1 MNFRI
6 AFLLLF
12 AVAFFCTTP
21 LFSEEQTQGQKQ
33 EQSDV
38 LTVVST
44 ELNVPFSFRLPDG
57 TPTGLYIEFW
67 KLWSAT
73 NGIPIRFVLVPFE
86 EGLQLIKQKNT
97 LHVGLFRNEERE
109 QWADFS
115 LPIHNVQTGIIYAPS
130 ISKKTKLRELDG
142 IKVSTER
149 FTFQESYM
157 RDNYPD
163 LGQSTYNNF
172 DDAFNQLLNNDV
184 QAVIDEL
191 PRVFAHLAKKGLSG
205 VFTISEEIIVS
216 NNVFALIAQGQ
227 PKLLARINAGIEN
240 IPVNKLIELE
250 KKWLPTFDPFFSDG
264 SSLASLT
271 LAERKWLQ
279 QLPPLRLGIERHG
292 HPYEYINDEGEFL
305 GISADYIKYIE
316 KTLSL
321 KIEVDERYS
330 WTESLSAIKQ
340 NKIDIISSITRT
352 PEREK
357 KMRFTEPYISASTVL
372 VSRKN
377 GFYADSLASLKDR
390 VIGIPFE
397 NALAVVIANDHPEI
411 TIVTVD
417 STIDGL
423 KKLSDGEFDAFIND
437 ISIIN
442 NVINSEKLS
451 DLVITGFSPY
461 QIDVSMAV
469 RSELKPLAGILNK
482 VFLSMSEKEKVA
494 ISTNWL
500 SIQIK
505 SGTELSTVAL
515 WSLPILSLLMLI
527 IFWVIRSNRVLATSI
542 RDKHQVEIKLKAE
555 KARAEKANH
564 AKDSF
569 LATMSHEIRTPM
581 NAVLGMSQILSES
594 GLTSEQ
600 QSNNDIL
607 YSSAYALLSLL
618 DDILDLSK
626 IEAGKI
632 ELDTHSFTLKD
643 VIDKVIHQ
651 QNFLLADKDI
661 LLRVDVDSSVRH
673 ALKGD
678 SFRLSQILT
687 NLINNAIK
695 FTEQGEIKLSI
706 RTVKTENQGINIE
719 FSITDT
725 GIGMTANEMN
735 SLFDSYIQADSSTTR
750 KYGGTGLG
758 LSICKK
764 LVALM
769 GGDISVVSE
778 ANEGSCFTFNAVFGA
793 GEQAEALND
802 DSDINFLSQT
812 KKMVIDSNTSNKKDN
827 FKEKY
832 QTLKDREVLLVDDN
846 PVNLI
851 VTSSHLK
858 STGINVTTA
867 TNGLEAID
875 AVKKHHFDAVLMD
888 IRMPIMD
895 GLDASRSIRDDLKLL
910 DLPIIALSA
919 NVMADDEEKSFRA
932 GMNAH
937 LGKPIDIESLFSTLS
952 SLILKNK

>member
-12 AVAFFCTTP
+12 TVAFFYSTP
-21 LFSEEQTQGQKQ
+21 LFSEEQTQGQA
-33 EQSDV
+33 DV

-44 ELNVPFSFRLPDG
+44 EINGPFSFRLPDG

-73 NGIPIRFVLVPFE
+73 NDIPIRFVLVPFE

-97 LHVGLFRNEERE
+97 LHVGLFKNEERE

-130 ISKKTKLRELDG
+130 VSKKIKLRELDG

-149 FTFQESYM
+149 FTFQEFYM

-163 LGQSTYNNF
+163 LEKSTYSNF
-172 DDAFNQLLNNDV
+172 DEAFNQLLDDEV

-191 PRVFAHLAKKGLSG
+191 PRVFAHLAKRGLSG
-205 VFTISEEIIVS
+205 VFTISEEIIAS
-216 NNVFALIAQGQ
+216 NHVFALIAKGQ
-227 PKLLARINAGIEN
+227 PELLAQINAGIEN
-240 IPVNKLIELE
+240 IPINKLIELE
-250 KKWLPTFDPFFSDG
+250 KQWLPTFNPFFSDG
-264 SSLASLT
+264 ASLASLT

-279 QLPPLRLGIERHG
+279 QLPPLRLGIERDW
-292 HPYEYINDEGEFL
+292 HPYSYINDKGDFS

-340 NKIDIISSITRT
+340 NKIDIISSIART

-357 KMRFTEPYISASTVL
+357 TMRFTEPYISASTVL
-372 VSRKN
+372 VSRKD
-377 GFYADSLASLKDR
+377 GFYADSLASLR
-390 VIGIPFE
+390 GRIIGIPFE
-397 NALAVVIANDHPEI
+397 NALAEFIARDHPEI

-417 STIDGL
+417 STVDGL
-423 KKLSDGEFDAFIND
+423 KKLSDGEFDTFIND

-442 NVINSEKLS
+442 NVINSEQLS
-451 DLVITGFSPY
+451 NLILTGFSPY
-461 QIDVSMAV
+461 QMEVSMAV
-469 RSELKPLAGILNK
+469 ASDLEPLAGILNK

-500 SIQIK
+500 SIQVK
-505 SGTELSTVAL
+505 SGAELSTVAL

-527 IFWVIRSNRVLATSI
+527 IFWVIRSNRILATSI
-542 RDKHQVEIKLKAE
+542 RDKHKVETKLKAE
-555 KARAEKANH
+555 KARAEEANL

-600 QSNNDIL
+600 QNNNDIL

-632 ELDTHSFTLKD
+632 ELDTHSFTLKH
-643 VIDKVIHQ
+643 VIDKVVHQ

-661 LLRVDVDSSVRH
+661 LLRVVVEASVRNS
-673 ALKGD
+673 LEGD
-678 SFRLSQILT
+678 SFRLTQILT

-706 RTVKTENQGINIE
+706 RTVKTENQRINIE
-719 FSITDT
+719 FSIADT
-725 GIGMTANEMN
+725 GLGMTAKEMD
-735 SLFDSYIQADSSTTR
+735 SLFDSYKQADSSTTR

-758 LSICKK
+758 LSICKQ

-769 GGDISVVSE
+769 EGEISVVSE
-778 ANEGSCFTFNAVFGA
+778 PNEGSRFTFNAVFGA
-793 GEQAEALND
+793 GEPVEILND
-802 DSDINFLSQT
+802 GSDTNFLSQT
-812 KKMVIDSNTSNKKDN
+812 QKMVIDSSTSTKKDN

-832 QTLKDREVLLVDDN
+832 QTLNDREVLLVDDN

-851 VTSSHLK
+851 ITSSHLK

-895 GLDASRSIRDDLKLL
+895 GLDTSRSIRNDLNLL

-919 NVMADDEEKSFRA
+919 NVMADDEEKSFKA

-937 LGKPIDIESLFSTLS
+937 LGKPIDIDLLFSTLS
-952 SLILKNK
+952 SLILKQ

>member
-12 AVAFFCTTP
+12 TVAFFYSTP
-21 LFSEEQTQGQKQ
+21 LFSEEQTQGQA
-33 EQSDV
+33 DV

-44 ELNVPFSFRLPDG
+44 EINGPFSFRLPDG

-73 NGIPIRFVLVPFE
+73 NDIPIRFVLVPFE

-97 LHVGLFRNEERE
+97 LHVGLFKNEERE

-130 ISKKTKLRELDG
+130 VSKKIKLRELDG

-149 FTFQESYM
+149 FTFQEFYM

-163 LGQSTYNNF
+163 LEKSTYSNF
-172 DDAFNQLLNNDV
+172 DEAFNQLLDDEV

-191 PRVFAHLAKKGLSG
+191 PRVFAHLAKRGLSG
-205 VFTISEEIIVS
+205 VFTISEEIIAS
-216 NNVFALIAQGQ
+216 NHVFALIAKGQ
-227 PKLLARINAGIEN
+227 PQLLAQINAGIEN
-240 IPVNKLIELE
+240 IPINKLIELE
-250 KKWLPTFDPFFSDG
+250 KQWLPTFNPFFSDG
-264 SSLASLT
+264 ASLASLT

-279 QLPPLRLGIERHG
+279 QLPPLSLGIERDW
-292 HPYEYINDEGEFL
+292 HPYSYTNDEGDFL
-305 GISADYIKYIE
+305 GISADYVNYIE
-316 KTLSL
+316 KTLSIR
-321 KIEVDERYS
+321 IEVDERYS
-330 WTESLSAIKQ
+330 WNESLSAIKQ
-340 NKIDIISSITRT
+340 NKIDIISSIART

-357 KMRFTEPYISASTVL
+357 TMRFTEPYISASTVL
-372 VSRKN
+372 VSRKD
-377 GFYADSLASLKDR
+377 GFYADSLASLRGR

-397 NALAVVIANDHPEI
+397 NALAEFIARDHPEI
-411 TIVTVD
+411 TIVTVN
-417 STIDGL
+417 STVDGL

-442 NVINSEKLS
+442 NVINSEQLS
-451 DLVITGFSPY
+451 NLILTGFSPY
-461 QIDVSMAV
+461 QMEVSMAV
-469 RSELKPLAGILNK
+469 TSDLEPLVGILNK

-500 SIQIK
+500 SIQVK
-505 SGTELSTVAL
+505 SGAELSTVAL

-527 IFWVIRSNRVLATSI
+527 IFWVIRSNRILATSI
-542 RDKHQVEIKLKAE
+542 REKHKVEIKLKAE
-555 KARAEKANH
+555 KARAEEANL

-600 QSNNDIL
+600 QNNNDIL

-632 ELDTHSFTLKD
+632 ELDTHSFTLKH
-643 VIDKVIHQ
+643 VIDKVVHQ

-661 LLRVDVDSSVRH
+661 LLRVVVEASVRNS
-673 ALKGD
+673 LEGD
-678 SFRLSQILT
+678 SFRLTQILT

-706 RTVKTENQGINIE
+706 RTVKTENQRINIE
-719 FSITDT
+719 FSIADT
-725 GIGMTANEMN
+725 GIGMTAKEMD
-735 SLFDSYIQADSSTTR
+735 SLFDSYRQADSSTTR

-758 LSICKK
+758 LSICKQ

-769 GGDISVVSE
+769 EGEISVVSE
-778 ANEGSCFTFNAVFGA
+778 PNEGSRFTFNAVFGA
-793 GEQAEALND
+793 GEHVEILND
-802 DSDINFLSQT
+802 GSDTNFLSQT
-812 KKMVIDSNTSNKKDN
+812 QKMVINSSTSTKKDN

-832 QTLKDREVLLVDDN
+832 QTLNDREVLLVDDN

-851 VTSSHLK
+851 ITSSHLK

-895 GLDASRSIRDDLKLL
+895 GLDTSRSIRNDLNLL

-919 NVMADDEEKSFRA
+919 NVMADDEEKSFKA

-937 LGKPIDIESLFSTLS
+937 LGKPIDIDLLFSTLS
-952 SLILKNK
+952 SLILKQ

>member
-1 MNFRI
+1 MKSMNFRI
-6 AFLLLF
+6 AFTLLF
-12 AVAFFCTTP
+12 TVAFFCTTP
-21 LFSEEQTQGQKQ
+21 LFSEEQKQ

-44 ELNVPFSFRLPDG
+44 EINPPFSFRLPDG
-57 TPTGLYIEFW
+57 TPTGLYVEFW
-67 KLWSAT
+67 KLWSDT
-73 NGIPIRFVLVPFE
+73 NGIPIRIVLVPFE
-86 EGLQLIKQKNT
+86 EGLQLIKQKKT

-115 LPIHNVQTGIIYAPS
+115 LPIHHVQTGIIYAPS
-130 ISKKTKLRELDG
+130 MSKKTKLRELDG
-142 IKVSTER
+142 IKASTER

-157 RDNYPD
+157 RNNYPD
-163 LGQSTYNNF
+163 LEHTTYNNF

-191 PRVFAHLAKKGLSG
+191 PRVFAHLAKRGLSG
-205 VFTISEEIIVS
+205 VFTISEEVIVS
-216 NNVFALIAQGQ
+216 NNVFGLIAKGQ
-227 PKLLARINAGIEN
+227 PELLARINTGIEN

-271 LAERKWLQ
+271 LAERKWLKE
-279 QLPPLRLGIERHG
+279 LPPLRLGIERHG
-292 HPYEYINDEGEFL
+292 HPYEYINDKGEFL
-305 GISADYIKYIE
+305 GISADYINYIE
-316 KTLSL
+316 KTLSIN
-321 KIEVDERYS
+321 IEIDERYS

-340 NKIDIISSITRT
+340 NKIDIISSIART

-357 KMRFTEPYISASTVL
+357 TMHFTEPYISASTVL

-377 GFYADSLASLKDR
+377 GFYADSLASLKGR
-390 VIGIPFE
+390 VIGIPFD
-397 NALAVVIANDHPEI
+397 NALAVVIARDYPEL
-411 TIVTVD
+411 TIVTVE

-423 KKLSDGEFDAFIND
+423 KKLSDGEFNAFIND

-442 NVINSEKLS
+442 KVINSEQLS
-451 DLVITGFSPY
+451 NLVITGFSPY
-461 QIDVSMAV
+461 QMEVSMAV
-469 RSELKPLAGILNK
+469 RSQLEPLAGIINK
-482 VFLSMSEKEKVA
+482 VFLSMNEKKKVA
-494 ISTNWL
+494 ISNNWL
-500 SIQIK
+500 SIQVK

-527 IFWVIRSNRVLATSI
+527 IFWVIRSNRILATSI
-542 RDKHQVEIKLKAE
+542 RDKHKVETKLKAE
-555 KARAEKANH
+555 KARAEEANL

-600 QSNNDIL
+600 QNNNDIL

-632 ELDTHSFTLKD
+632 ELDTHSFTLKH
-643 VIDKVIHQ
+643 VIDKVVHQ

-661 LLRVDVDSSVRH
+661 LLRVVVEASVRNS
-673 ALKGD
+673 LEGD
-678 SFRLSQILT
+678 SFRLTQILT

-706 RTVKTENQGINIE
+706 RTVKTENQRINIE
-719 FSITDT
+719 FSIADT
-725 GIGMTANEMN
+725 GIGMTAKEMD
-735 SLFDSYIQADSSTTR
+735 SLFDSYRQADSSTTR

-769 GGDISVVSE
+769 EGEISVVSE
-778 ANEGSCFTFNAVFGA
+778 PNEGSRFTFNAVFGA
-793 GEQAEALND
+793 GEPVEILND
-802 DSDINFLSQT
+802 GSDTNFLSQT
-812 KKMVIDSNTSNKKDN
+812 QKMVIDSSTSTKKDN

-832 QTLKDREVLLVDDN
+832 QTLNDREVLLVDDN

-851 VTSSHLK
+851 ITSSHLK

-895 GLDASRSIRDDLKLL
+895 GLDTSRSIRNDLNLL

-919 NVMADDEEKSFRA
+919 NVMADDEEKSFKA

-937 LGKPIDIESLFSTLS
+937 LGKPIDIDLLFSTLS
-952 SLILKNK
+952 SLILKQ

>member
-1 MNFRI
+1 MKSMNFRI
-6 AFLLLF
+6 AFTLLF
-12 AVAFFCTTP
+12 TVAFFCTTP
-21 LFSEEQTQGQKQ
+21 LFSEEQKQ

-44 ELNVPFSFRLPDG
+44 EINPPFSFRLPDG
-57 TPTGLYIEFW
+57 TPTGLYVEFW
-67 KLWSAT
+67 KLWSDT
-73 NGIPIRFVLVPFE
+73 NGIPIRIVLVPFE
-86 EGLQLIKQKNT
+86 EGLQLIKQKKT

-115 LPIHNVQTGIIYAPS
+115 LPIHHVQTGIIYAPS
-130 ISKKTKLRELDG
+130 MSKKTKLRELDG
-142 IKVSTER
+142 IKASTER

-157 RDNYPD
+157 RNNYPD
-163 LGQSTYNNF
+163 LEHTTYNNF

-191 PRVFAHLAKKGLSG
+191 PRVFAHLAKRGLSG
-205 VFTISEEIIVS
+205 VFTISEEVIVS
-216 NNVFALIAQGQ
+216 NNVFALIAKGQ
-227 PKLLARINAGIEN
+227 PELLARINAGIEN

-250 KKWLPTFDPFFSDG
+250 KKWLPTFDPFFSEG

-271 LAERKWLQ
+271 LAERKWLKK
-279 QLPPLRLGIERHG
+279 LPTLRLGIERNG
-292 HPYEYINDEGEFL
+292 HPYEYINDEGDFL

-316 KTLSL
+316 KSLSL

-330 WTESLSAIKQ
+330 WTESLSAIQQ
-340 NKIDIISSITRT
+340 NKIDIISSIART
-352 PEREK
+352 PELAK
-357 KMRFTEPYISASTVL
+357 TMRLTEPYISASTVL
-372 VSRKN
+372 VSRKD
-377 GFYADSLASLKDR
+377 GFHANSLASLKGR

-397 NALAVVIANDHPEI
+397 NGLAAVIADDHPEI
-411 TIVTVD
+411 TTVTVD

-442 NVINSEKLS
+442 NVINSEQLS
-451 DLVITGFSPY
+451 GLVITGFSPY

-469 RSELKPLAGILNK
+469 RSELQPLAGILNK

-527 IFWVIRSNRVLATSI
+527 IFWVIRSNRTLATSI
-542 RDKHQVEIKLKAE
+542 RDKDKVEVKLIAE
-555 KARAEKANH
+555 KARAEKANL

-600 QSNNDIL
+600 QNNNNIL
-607 YSSAYALLSLL
+607 YSSAFALLSLL

-632 ELDTHSFTLKD
+632 ELNIHSFTLKD

-661 LLRVDVDSSVRH
+661 LLRVDVDSAVHNS
-673 ALKGD
+673 LKGD
-678 SFRLSQILT
+678 SFRLTQIIT

-695 FTEQGEIKLSI
+695 FTEQGEIKLTI
-706 RTVKTENQGINIE
+706 TTVKTDNQRINIE
-719 FSITDT
+719 FSIADT
-725 GIGMTANEMN
+725 GIGMTAKEMN
-735 SLFDSYIQADSSTTR
+735 GLFDSYIQADSSTTR

-758 LSICKK
+758 LSICKQ

-769 GGDISVVSE
+769 GGEISVASE
-778 ANEGSCFTFNAVFGA
+778 PNEGSCFTFNAVFDA
-793 GEQAEALND
+793 DEEIEVLND
-802 DSDINFLSQT
+802 GSDNNLLSQT
-812 KKMVIDSNTSNKKDN
+812 KKMVIDSSTSTKKDN
-827 FKEKY
+827 FKKKY
-832 QTLKDREVLLVDDN
+832 QTLKDRKILLVDDN

-858 STGINVTTA
+858 SIGINVTTA

-875 AVKKHHFDAVLMD
+875 AVKQHHFDAVLMD
-888 IRMPIMD
+888 IRMPILD
-895 GLDASRSIRDDLKLL
+895 GLDASRSIRNDLKFLN
-910 DLPIIALSA
+910 LPIIALSA
-919 NVMADDEEKSFRA
+919 NVMTDDQEKSFNA

-937 LGKPIDIESLFSTLS
+937 LGKPIDIDLLFSTLS
-952 SLILKNK
+952 SLILKK